1 MASRAAA
8 LDAGRFLAK
17 RDGGLWP
24 AFPGGRRRKLLG
36 PAPGKKSQCRISPLG
51 LDDPLSM
58 DEKMA
63 NTSDVKLDDA
73 SVLTSK
79 SWFIYLIVAL
89 VGGAVYLGCSVSPPS
104 LMDDVDAAVAQ
115 ISKIGRAHV

>member
-8 LDAGRFLAK
+8 LDAGRFLAR

-24 AFPGGRRRKLLG
+24 AFPGGRRRNLLG
-36 PAPGKKSQCRISPLG
+36 QAPGKKSQCRISPLG

-79 SWFIYLIVAL
+79 SWLTYLIVAL
-89 VGGAVYLGCSVSPPS
+89 VVGAIRSEERRVGKECRYGWCE
-104 LMDDVDAAVAQ
+104 
-115 ISKIGRAHV
+115 